1 MSLELVR
8 EVSREHPDLLP
19 RNIGSSCYQH
29 TVYLVEKLKAAGHI
43 ASLTC
48 KSPGEGQYV
57 PPGFQ
62 PRIVKGLDGKDYP
75 CSGVSHDAI
84 WCDGK
89 QYDTLGS
96 ANENDRP
103 IYRSP
108 GDPNWSFNPN
118 DGPQITASPMWNE
131 IPQQYWRVN
140 NPPFAYTAPTP
151 PPTPQPT
158 PPPQP
163 GVHLPSYA
171 ELGDDVFFRAMIGVP
186 LFADYLMA
194 NQSPN
199 DGMSVWFS
207 RAIYR
212 LMAAF
217 INANGKPVDAAG
229 EVKIVRNEWRG
240 LLGLPPL

>member
-1 MSLELVR
+1 MAYTSVWIDERPQILAIVNRVKEQFPAAWNELKIPGQESR
-8 EVSREHPDLLP
+8 QFINRVSIALIEAGIPGGV
-19 RNIGSSCYQH
+19 N
-29 TVYLVEKLKAAGHI
+29 LKRG
-43 ASLTC
+43 
-48 KSPGEGQYV
+48 
-57 PPGFQ
+57 
-62 PRIVKGLDGKDYP
+62 
-75 CSGVSHDAI
+75 
-84 WCDGK
+84 
-89 QYDTLGS
+89 
-96 ANENDRP
+96 
-103 IYRSP
+103 
-108 GDPNWSFNPN
+108 
-118 DGPQITASPMWNE
+118 GPQQSIDALAFPNPTGARDASGTYKGVE
-131 IPQQYWRVN
+131 IIDIVN
-140 NPPFAYTAPTP
+140 GAEGSNPSIGWGDVTQVTMDSGNPGGWKAGSLSGET
-151 PPTPQPT
+151 
-158 PPPQP
+158 P